1 MANTL
6 AEPLIRVFE
15 SADRAAIEEMAGEV
29 VLSGEMFVYKS
40 VGPVMD
46 YWLGPEISTFMLVD
60 EAGLAL
66 ATYALKANQPGRGS
80 HVANAGYMVHSRARG
95 RGLGR
100 LMCVHSIEL
109 AREMGF
115 HSMQFNMVIS
125 TNQPAIRIWE
135 ELGFR
140 VVGTLPKVFRHP
152 TLGLV
157 DSLVFYREL

>member
-15 SADRAAIEEMAGEV
+15 LADRAAIEEMAGEV
-29 VLSGEMFVYKS
+29 VQSGEMFVYKS
-40 VGPVMD
+40 VEPVMD
-46 YWLGPEISTFMLVD
+46 YWIGPEISTFMVVD
-60 EAGLAL
+60 EVGVAL

-80 HVANAGYMVHSRARG
+80 HVANAGYMVHSSARG

-125 TNQPAIRIWE
+125 TNLPAIRIWE

-152 TLGLV
+152 ELGLV